1 MDWAYFCW
9 NWKHCSEIIF
19 KYVNSIVRPIFNEN
33 VTEKWNLWDSWTVYL
48 CTIHSWLGQIMRLE
62 PKKKKKMKR
71 DFPKRRHANAESKR
85 APTTTPTFTDIYSNS
100 NCQASSVH
108 YFQTPLTT
116 LRGSGQS
123 EKQPFP
129 YSKLYYI
136 CTVKWR
142 IRNRITWASKWC
154 NQITCGLI
162 GT

>member
-1 MDWAYFCW
+1 MWIVSWGPFLMKMWLKSGICETHEQYTCALFTVDLVKYCGW
-9 NWKHCSEIIF
+9 NQ
-19 KYVNSIVRPIFNEN
+19 R
-33 VTEKWNLWDSWTVYL
+33 
-48 CTIHSWLGQIMRLE
+48 
-62 PKKKKKMKR
+62 KKKKWNVIFQNV
-71 DFPKRRHANAESKR
+71 DTQTPNLR

-136 CTVKWR
+136 CTVKWW